1 MILEFLMAAMNQEK
15 LVSLEK
21 VKAAFKIFD
30 ANDDGKISKDELE
43 LMIGIIDDEL
53 WEQILVECGA

>member
-1 MILEFLMAAMNQEK
+1 MAAMNQEK

-30 ANDDGKISKDELE
+30 ANDDGKISKEELE
-43 LMIGIIDDEL
+43 LMIGNIDDEL
-53 WEQILVECGA
+53 WE

>member
-1 MILEFLMAAMNQEK
+1 MAAMNQEK

-30 ANDDGKISKDELE
+30 ANDDGKISK
-43 LMIGIIDDEL
+43 
-53 WEQILVECGA
+53 